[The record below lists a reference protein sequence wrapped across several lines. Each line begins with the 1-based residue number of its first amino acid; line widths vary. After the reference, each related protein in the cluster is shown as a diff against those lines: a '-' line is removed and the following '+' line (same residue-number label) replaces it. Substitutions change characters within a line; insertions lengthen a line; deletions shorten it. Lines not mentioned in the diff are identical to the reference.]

1 MNKLFLD
8 IETIPAGEKLSLLEV
23 DAPSNYK
30 DEEKILQYKKDK
42 IEEEYLKRSIVT
54 YKSEIICICYAF
66 DDEPTT
72 SISKLNYAQDFGII
86 TEEDLIREFYNSVLS
101 IEQLRKD
108 MQSAIIVGHN
118 VMFDIKTITQRF
130 FKYGIHALEFSSLT
144 PYHPRVFDTMK
155 AFTLG
160 DRQDYVSL
168 DTLAKFLGFEQTK
181 LMKGSDV
188 YKQYQD
194 GNLQQIVEYCKGDVE
209 LVRKVYNKL
218 TI

>member
-8 IETIPAGEKLSLLEV
+8 IETIPAGEKLSLVEV
-23 DAPSNYK
+23 EAPSNYK
-30 DEEKILQYKKDK
+30 DETVILNYKKAE
-42 IEEEYLKRSIVT
+42 IEKEFLKRSLVT

-66 DDEPTT
+66 DDGPVH
-72 SISKLNYAQDFGII
+72 SIHKDLDDY
-86 TEEDLIREFYNSVLS
+86 TEEDMIHIFYDRILGT
-101 IEQLRKD
+101 EQLRKD
-108 MQSAIIVGHN
+108 MQAAIIVGHN

-130 FKYGIHALEFSSLT
+130 FKYGIHALEFATLNA
-144 PYHPRVFDTMK
+144 YHPRVFDTMK

-168 DTLAKFLGFEQTK
+168 DTLAKFLGIEQTK

>member
-1 MNKLFLD
+1 MNKLFID

-23 DAPSNYK
+23 DAPANYK
-30 DEEKILQYKKDK
+30 DEEKILQYKKEK
-42 IEEEYLKRSIVT
+42 IEEEYIKRSVVT

-66 DDEPTT
+66 DDEPVI
-72 SISKLNYAQDFGII
+72 SISKFNYGSEFENV
-86 TEEDLIREFYNSVLS
+86 TEEDLIREFHKTLYSDEKIIKDLQAS
-101 IEQLRKD
+101 I
-108 MQSAIIVGHN
+108 IIGHN

-168 DTLAKFLGFEQTK
+168 DTVSKFLGIEQTK

>member
-42 IEEEYLKRSIVT
+42 IEEEYLKRSVVT

-66 DDEPTT
+66 DDEPVQ
-72 SISKLNYAQDFGII
+72 SINKLSFNQMLGS
-86 TEEDLIREFYNSVLS
+86 EEDIIWKFYQHILS
-101 IEQLRKD
+101 TEQLRKD
-108 MQSAIIVGHN
+108 MQAAIIVGHN

-130 FKYGIHALEFSSLT
+130 FKYGIHALEFATLNA
-144 PYHPRVFDTMK
+144 YHPRVFDTMK

-168 DTLAKFLGFEQTK
+168 DTVAKFLGIEQTK
-181 LMKGSDV
+181 TMKGSDV
-188 YKQYQD
+188 YEQYKQ
-194 GNLQQIVEYCKGDVE
+194 GNLQQIVDYCRNDVD

-218 TI
+218 TV